1 MVTAKPVVL
10 ATRVPVAVRDELQRL
25 ADQRDMSLSGFVT
38 KILTTFTK
46 VAPVVIDAPP
56 GYADPERVRMSRVA
70 IDALHSVEVLARLVE
85 PKGKQR
91 EPSLETER
99 ENDDRNDTTSD

>member
-1 MVTAKPVVL
+1 M
-10 ATRVPVAVRDELQRL
+10 
-25 ADQRDMSLSGFVT
+25 ADQRDMSLSGFAT

-46 VAPVVIDAPP
+46 VAPIVFDAPP

-85 PKGKQR
+85 PEQKERPPKTEKGKR
-91 EPSLETER
+91 
-99 ENDDRNDTTSD
+99 